1 MFEALGFA
9 TLFEVFLVGLVFWAI
24 FNEGKFIAF
33 EKRVIAAIRRRRFR
47 VIKSSSVNMQKGYIY
62 SADK

>member
-9 TLFEVFLVGLVFWAI
+9 TLFEVILVGLVFWAI

-33 EKRVIAAIRRRRFR
+33 EKRIAAYIRRRRFR
-47 VIKSSSVNMQKGYIY
+47 VIKSESVSAKGGSIY